1 MMVKLIQ
8 PSDCL
13 SDFFGNAP
21 VALHLQ
27 AEDGSIKLAN
37 EALAEL
43 LGYALADLERE
54 NFFNF
59 YVDTN
64 LARDHRSRLR
74 AGETLHSQE
83 VALRSLDDRI
93 KTVLLSTNVRWE
105 SGRFVYARCFSR
117 HIPELKEAVASLAE
131 ADARKAAILEASLD
145 AIITMDGD
153 GRLLDFN
160 RAAEL
165 TFGYTREQAIGR
177 QLSELIVPPRLR
189 VAHEEGLRRFLRTGE
204 GPVIGKRV
212 EISAMHANGHEFP
225 VELSIAVARTQAPLF
240 TATLRDIAER
250 QRADQK
256 LRDTL
261 TALEESEAAL
271 RLADVR
277 KDEFIATLAHELR
290 NPLAPV
296 RTAAE
301 ILARPDIGHER
312 VQKFVDIIRR
322 QVAVMA
328 RLLDD
333 LLDVARVSKGKLELR
348 RTSTL
353 AGDVVGLA
361 VQTVQPLLDA
371 KGQELDI
378 QQADPALILFID
390 PVRIAQVL
398 TNLLANASKYSNAG
412 QRIRLRAWAGSTTA
426 HFEVSDDGIGFTQ
439 EAAADL
445 FVTFSQLPEAA
456 GRDQGGLG
464 LGLALSMALVKLHG
478 GTLEAASPG
487 PGGGSRFTV
496 ILPIGSAGE
505 SL

>member
-1 MMVKLIQ
+1 MQ
-8 PSDCL
+8 ANECL
-13 SDFFGNAP
+13 SDFFGNVPA
-21 VALHLQ
+21 ALHMQ
-27 AEDGSIKLAN
+27 AEDGTIKVAN

-43 LGYALADLERE
+43 LGYEPADVERE
-54 NFFNF
+54 NFFDF
-59 YVDTN
+59 YVDASQAN
-64 LARDHRSRLR
+64 DHRSRLR
-74 AGETLHSQE
+74 VGEMLHSQE
-83 VALRSLDDRI
+83 VALRSRDGSI
-93 KTVLLSTNVRWE
+93 KIVLLSVNVRRE
-105 SGRFVYARCFSR
+105 AGQFVYARCFSR
-117 HIPELKEAVASLAE
+117 HISALKEAVASLSE

-165 TFGYTREQAIGR
+165 TFGYTREQVIGK
-177 QLSELIVPPRLR
+177 QLSDLIVPARLR
-189 VAHEEGLRRFLRTGE
+189 AAHEDGLRRFLRTGVAA
-204 GPVIGKRV
+204 VIGKRV
-212 EISAMHANGHEFP
+212 EISAMHAKGHEFP

-240 TATLRDIAER
+240 TATLRDIGER
-250 QRADQK
+250 QRAEQK

-261 TALEESEAAL
+261 AALAQSESAL

-290 NPLAPV
+290 NPLAPI

-301 ILARPDIGHER
+301 IIARPDIGHER

-348 RTSTL
+348 RASTP
-353 AGDVVGLA
+353 ASDVVGLA

-371 KGQELDI
+371 KGQDLEI
-378 QQADPALILFID
+378 HQADPGLILWVD

-398 TNLLANASKYSNAG
+398 TNLLANASKYSDAG
-412 QRIRLRAWAGSTTA
+412 QRIRLRAWSDSTAA
-426 HFEVSDDGIGFTQ
+426 HFEVRDDGIGFAQ
-439 EAAADL
+439 EAAAEL
-445 FVTFSQLPEAA
+445 FVTFSQQPEAA

-464 LGLALSMALVKLHG
+464 LGLALSLALVKLHG

-487 PGGGSRFTV
+487 PGGGSKFTV
-496 ILPIGSAGE
+496 TLPMGTAGH